1 MGHYYR
7 RMTLFD
13 TLRASQQLQEAGFEA
28 PQADALVTVF
38 AEDLGDRVATKDD
51 VLSLREDLTN
61 ALERLRED
69 LTNALER
76 LREDLTNTDERLR
89 EDLTNTEERLRG
101 ELTNT
106 EERLRGEMR
115 ELEHRLV
122 NRIYL
127 AVGAGTTFL
136 AAVMGVCT
144 AVIVAFG

>member
-51 VLSLREDLTN
+51 VLSVRDDLTN
-61 ALERLRED
+61 AVERLRDD
-69 LTNALER
+69 LTNAVER
-76 LREDLTNTDERLR
+76 LRDELS
-89 EDLTNTEERLRG
+89 
-101 ELTNT
+101 NT

-122 NRIYL
+122 NRIHL
-127 AVGAGTTFL
+127 AVGAGATFL
-136 AAVMGVCT
+136 AAVMGACT

>member
-51 VLSLREDLTN
+51 VLSVRE
-61 ALERLRED
+61 
-69 LTNALER
+69 
-76 LREDLTNTDERLR
+76 
-89 EDLTNTEERLRG
+89 

-127 AVGAGTTFL
+127 AVGAGATFL

>member
-69 LTNALER
+69 LTNA
-76 LREDLTNTDERLR
+76 DERLR

>member
-1 MGHYYR
+1 
-7 RMTLFD
+7 MTLFD

-51 VLSLREDLTN
+51 VLSLGEDLTN

-76 LREDLTNTDERLR
+76 LREDLTNADERLR

-127 AVGAGTTFL
+127 AVGAGATFL

>member
-51 VLSLREDLTN
+51 VLSVRDDLTN
-61 ALERLRED
+61 AVERLRE
-69 LTNALER
+69 
-76 LREDLTNTDERLR
+76 
-89 EDLTNTEERLRG
+89 

-127 AVGAGTTFL
+127 TVGAGATFL